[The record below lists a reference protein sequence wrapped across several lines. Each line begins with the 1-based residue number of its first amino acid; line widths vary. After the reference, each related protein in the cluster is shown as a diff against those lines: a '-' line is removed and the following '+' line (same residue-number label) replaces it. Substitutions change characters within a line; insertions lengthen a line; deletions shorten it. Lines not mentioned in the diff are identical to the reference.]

1 LVVAPESDPSAG
13 WFRVPRSSQAYQISA
28 FPTFKLY
35 ALPKQ
40 ELGSVRGGNIEGIET
55 LQQQA
60 KGTIFDGAGNT
71 IGGAA
76 AEVREEKRR
85 EEKRREEKRREEK
98 RREEKRREEK
108 RSDSCIPQI
117 TASDMPPITA
127 PPRNHLARRR
137 ILGRPG

>member
-1 LVVAPESDPSAG
+1 MVVAPESDPSAG

-55 LQQQA
+55 LLQQA
-60 KGTIFDGAGNT
+60 KSTIFDGAGNT
-71 IGGAA
+71 MGGAA

-98 RREEKRREEK
+98 RREA
-108 RSDSCIPQI
+108 
-117 TASDMPPITA
+117 TAAYRKSLHLTCRPSLPPLETTLLVA
-127 PPRNHLARRR
+127 
-137 ILGRPG
+137 GS